1 MTRTRRI
8 TLGMIVAVGLL
19 LAAAWPVVWDAILS
33 GLLLVQITTPLQ
45 AGPLHRIT
53 EAPVRQAVTFSGGG
67 RTIPATL
74 YYPPQTGLGVAAGT
88 TTGAG
93 AGTGVVLVH
102 GVNETGKDDERIVW
116 LADLLARSGFTV
128 LTPDFLGFK
137 SLTIRTSDVE
147 ELVASVQYLAG
158 RTGDVGPGR
167 IGLIGFSYGAGPTII
182 AAADPRVRDRVQF
195 VVSFGGYY
203 DLLNVIIFVTTG
215 YYEFGEIRGW
225 TVPNEYTR
233 WIFLRYNLELIPA
246 QRDREI
252 LKEIAEAKAVNPG
265 VEAGPLAATLGPEG
279 RAAYELLVNRT
290 PERVA
295 DLVAALGP
303 AVRQQIRFLSPSR
316 VIRDLRAR
324 LFVVHSDPDDFM
336 PKTES
341 LRLATALESRGN
353 VHLALLRVFNHV
365 RPDFPSLTPGSF
377 FRVYVP
383 EGRKVFRLVF
393 DLVRQRRQGYWK

>member
-8 TLGMIVAVGLL
+8 ALTITVAVGLL
-19 LAAAWPVVWDAILS
+19 LAVAWPVVWDAILS
-33 GLLLVQITTPLQ
+33 GLLLAQITTPLQ
-45 AGPLHRIT
+45 AGLLYRIT
-53 EAPVRQAVTFSGGG
+53 EAPVRQAITFSGGG

-74 YYPPQTGLGVAAGT
+74 YYPPRTGLGVAAGT
-88 TTGAG
+88 GPGDG

-128 LTPDFLGFK
+128 LTTDFLGFK

-147 ELVASVQYLAG
+147 ELVASIQYLAG
-158 RTGDVGPGR
+158 RTGEVGPGR
-167 IGLIGFSYGAGPTII
+167 IGLIGFSYGAGPTVI
-182 AAADPRVRDRVQF
+182 AAADPRVRDHVQF

-215 YYEFGEIRGW
+215 YYEFGEVRGW

-233 WIFLRYNLELIPA
+233 WIFLRYNLELISA

-252 LKEIAEAKAVNPG
+252 LKEIAEAKAKNPG

-290 PERVA
+290 PERVVG
-295 DLVAALGP
+295 LVAALGP
-303 AVRQQIRFLSPSR
+303 DVRQQIRFLSPSR
-316 VIRDLRAR
+316 VIGDLRAR
-324 LFVVHSDPDDFM
+324 LLVVHSDPDDFM

-365 RPDFPSLTPGSF
+365 RPDFPALTPDSF
-377 FRVYVP
+377 FRVYLP

-393 DLVRQRRQGYWK
+393 DLVRQRRQGYWS

>member
-1 MTRTRRI
+1 MTRKRRI
-8 TLGMIVAVGLL
+8 TLAMTVAVGLL

-33 GLLLVQITTPLQ
+33 GLLLAQITTPLQ
-45 AGPLHRIT
+45 AGPLYRIT
-53 EAPVRQAVTFSGGG
+53 EAPVRQAITFSGGG

-74 YYPPQTGLGVAAGT
+74 YHPPRTGLGVAAGT
-88 TTGAG
+88 TSGAG

-182 AAADPRVRDRVQF
+182 AAADPRVRDHVQF

-215 YYEFGEIRGW
+215 YYEFGEVRGW

-252 LKEIAEAKAVNPG
+252 LKEIAEAKAKNPG

-303 AVRQQIRFLSPSR
+303 GVRQQVRFLSPSR

-365 RPDFPSLTPGSF
+365 RPGFPVLTPDSF
-377 FRVYVP
+377 FRVYLP

-393 DLVRQRRQGYWK
+393 DLVRQRRQGYWF

>member
-1 MTRTRRI
+1 MTRKRRMAL
-8 TLGMIVAVGLL
+8 TTAAALALL
-19 LAAAWPVVWDAILS
+19 LLVAWPVVWDAVLS
-33 GLLLVQITTPLQ
+33 GLLLAQIATPLQ

-53 EAPVRQAVTFSGGG
+53 DAPVRQTVTFSGDG
-67 RTIPATL
+67 RTIIATL
-74 YYPPQTGLGVAAGT
+74 FRPPRAGL
-88 TTGAG
+88 GAG
-93 AGTGVVLVH
+93 AGTGVILVH

-137 SLTIRTSDVE
+137 TLTVRTSDVE

-158 RTGDVGPGR
+158 RSGDVGPGR

-182 AAADPRVRDRVQF
+182 AAADPRVRDHVRF

-203 DLLNVIIFVTTG
+203 DLLNVVTFVTTG
-215 YYEFGEIRGW
+215 HYEFRDVRGW

-233 WIFLRYNLELIPA
+233 WIFLRYNLELIPS
-246 QRDREI
+246 QRDRDV
-252 LKEIAEAKAVNPG
+252 LREIAEAKAKNPT

-279 RAAYELLVNRT
+279 RAAYDLLVNRQ

-303 AVRQQIRFLSPSR
+303 RVRQQIQFLSPSR
-316 VIRDLRAR
+316 VIQDLRAR

-341 LRLATALESRGN
+341 LRLAAALEARGN
-353 VHLALLRVFNHV
+353 VHLVLLRVFNHV
-365 RPDFPSLTPGSF
+365 RPDFPALTLGSF
-377 FRVYVP
+377 FRVYLP
-383 EGRKVFRLVF
+383 EGSKVFWLVF
-393 DLVRQRRQGYWK
+393 DLVRQRRQGYWW